1 MTDEVHVTT
10 SQSDA
15 AKMIVDRNSANGK
28 PTPDAIRKIAEA
40 QSEPAPEEPEPA
52 GGPRHSSPARGG
64 RGRFGSFLARMR
76 SGRSALEEPGPEEP
90 GSDK

>member
-40 QSEPAPEEPEPA
+40 QPEPA
-52 GGPRHSSPARGG
+52 GGRQHSSSAGG
-64 RGRFGSFLARMR
+64 RRPFGSFLARMH
-76 SGRSALEEPGPEEP
+76 SGRSAPEEPGPEEP
-90 GSDK
+90 SSDT